1 MGEDLRC
8 FGSHP
13 PGEQSAVEPDASG
26 MGVVVDSFG
35 GPVRVEFDHEAAFTP
50 LGQLPFFIDFLKAAG
65 LFEALV
71 ADCPLHYTS
80 PNAPKKRDVLG
91 TAMLSML
98 AGHKRY
104 AHIAALRGD
113 GVLPELLDMS
123 KIVSED
129 AVRRAFAAIEEEAG
143 ANWLRGHLDHCAEPL
158 LSEPWILDVDTTV
171 KPLYGHQEGAVV
183 GYNPRKPGRPSH
195 CYHTYS
201 MAGTRLVLEVDV
213 SAGDEHGSN
222 HSAPGLWALL
232 DRTPRDCWPSLL
244 RGDKGFGNEG
254 VMGEAERRALPYVFK
269 LRLTANVKRAIERLS
284 GQSDWVDSGQG
295 WQAKETEIRLQG
307 WSRQRRVVILRRR
320 VRGALATRAM
330 DEDRPPR
337 LAFLDIGPSE
347 EMWEYQVLAT
357 TLAEALESFG
367 QLYRDR
373 GDGENVFDELKNQ
386 WGWGGFVTHDLA
398 RCRLAARLVA
408 LFYDWWNIFTR
419 LAEPDRHREAITS
432 RPLLLHAIAQ
442 RVRHA
447 RQTTIK
453 IASTHA
459 KSVPAEKALRAVALF
474 LRRLVT
480 NAEQLTPWQRWR
492 EILSRAFQAFLKGR
506 ALRAPPR
513 LCPS

>member
-1 MGEDLRC
+1 M
-8 FGSHP
+8 
-13 PGEQSAVEPDASG
+13 
-26 MGVVVDSFG
+26 
-35 GPVRVEFDHEAAFTP
+35 
-50 LGQLPFFIDFLKAAG
+50 
-65 LFEALV
+65 
-71 ADCPLHYTS
+71 
-80 PNAPKKRDVLG
+80 
-91 TAMLSML
+91 
-98 AGHKRY
+98 
-104 AHIAALRGD
+104 
-113 GVLPELLDMS
+113 
-123 KIVSED
+123 
-129 AVRRAFAAIEEEAG
+129 
-143 ANWLRGHLDHCAEPL
+143 
-158 LSEPWILDVDTTV
+158 
-171 KPLYGHQEGAVV
+171 
-183 GYNPRKPGRPSH
+183 
-195 CYHTYS
+195 
-201 MAGTRLVLEVDV
+201 
-213 SAGDEHGSN
+213 
-222 HSAPGLWALL
+222 
-232 DRTPRDCWPSLL
+232 
-244 RGDKGFGNEG
+244 
-254 VMGEAERRALPYVFK
+254 
-269 LRLTANVKRAIERLS
+269 
-284 GQSDWVDSGQG
+284 
-295 WQAKETEIRLQG
+295 QG

-320 VRGALATRAM
+320 VRGALATPAM
-330 DEDRPPR
+330 DEDGPPR

-357 TLAEALESFG
+357 TLLEALESFG

-432 RPLLLHAIAQ
+432 RPLLLHAIAE

-459 KSVPAEKALRAVALF
+459 KSVPAAKALRAVALF

-506 ALRAPPR
+506 ALRTPPR

>member
-1 MGEDLRC
+1 MGEDLAR
-8 FGSHP
+8 FGAHP
-13 PGEQSAVEPDASG
+13 PGEQSPVEPDASG
-26 MGVVVDSFG
+26 MGVVVDSFAG
-35 GPVRVEFDHEAAFTP
+35 SVRVEFDHEAAFTP
-50 LGQLPFFIDFLKAAG
+50 LGQLPFFIDFLKTAG

-71 ADCPLHYTS
+71 ANCPLRYTS

-91 TAMLSML
+91 TTMLSML

-113 GVLPELLDMS
+113 RVLPELLDMS

-143 ANWLRGHLDHCAEPL
+143 ANWLRGHL
-158 LSEPWILDVDTTV
+158 
-171 KPLYGHQEGAVV
+171 GHQEGAVV
-183 GYNPRKPGRPSH
+183 GYNPKKPGRPSH

-201 MAGTRLVLEVDV
+201 MAGTRLVLDVDV
-213 SAGDEHGSN
+213 SAGDEHTSN

-244 RGDKGFGNEG
+244 RGDKSFGNEG
-254 VMGEAERRALPYVFK
+254 IMREAERRALPYLFK

-307 WSRQRRVVILRRR
+307 WSRQRRVVVLRRR
-320 VRGALATRAM
+320 VKGALATPAM
-330 DEDRPPR
+330 DEDGQPR

-357 TLAEALESFG
+357 TLVEALESFG

-432 RPLLLHAIAQ
+432 RPLLLHAIAE

-459 KSVPAEKALRAVALF
+459 KSVPAAKALRAVALF